1 MMEVKN
7 ISYHYHGGGEVLK
20 DVNVT
25 LEQGQFLAI
34 LGNNGV
40 GKSTLLKCLNKIL
53 KADSGELLL
62 DGESILQMSNHQVS
76 RRIAFVSQ
84 TVPNTQMTVHDV
96 VMLGRRPYMKWGFTE
111 KDHQIVHSAME
122 RLNLES
128 LRGRFL
134 NQLSGGERQKV
145 MLARALAQQ
154 PKLLLLD
161 EPSSSL
167 DIHNQYQVLEIVRE
181 LCHQDGLT
189 AVVVIHD
196 LNLALRFYD
205 RFLLLR
211 QGQVYANGDY
221 RVLTPEA
228 LKAVYQIDGRVVEVE
243 NQKWFWW
250 NRESTERGRTDNH
263 GREQSVVEKMCGVS
277 RARMRRPDHWLQGLA
292 ICHRASEAGAGRR
305 RKRGMPVGG

>member
-20 DVNVT
+20 DVNFT

-111 KDHQIVHSAME
+111 KDHQIVHSAMD

-161 EPSSSL
+161 EPTSSL
-167 DIHNQYQVLEIVRE
+167 DIHNQYQVLQIVQE
-181 LCHQDGLT
+181 LCHHDGLT

-196 LNLALRFYD
+196 LNLALRFCD
-205 RFLLLR
+205 QFLLLR

-221 RVLTPEA
+221 RILTPEA

-243 NQKWFWW
+243 NQ
-250 NRESTERGRTDNH
+250 RMVLVES
-263 GREQSVVEKMCGVS
+263 
-277 RARMRRPDHWLQGLA
+277 
-292 ICHRASEAGAGRR
+292 
-305 RKRGMPVGG
+305 